1 MDCKSQLITN
11 ILVEMETSLNSVQMQ
26 ILKHSLITKLND
38 YELIQS
44 EKSKYA
50 LMTIDNF
57 NDFVLNH
64 YRAIKKAEGLSE
76 RTVNQYYYHA
86 RKFLVRMNKKAIDIT
101 AKEIELFL
109 IEYKHLNEVS
119 NTTLLNF
126 KTYINNF
133 YNFLVKEEYL
143 TQNPCDKVIKIK
155 TDTIRDLPFTK
166 VEEEKL
172 YQNCDNPRDKA
183 LMELLFATGCRAGE
197 IVTANINQLDFSTKQ
212 LTVIGKGN
220 KKRTVCVSDKA
231 LYYLDRY
238 LKTRTDNNSAL
249 FVDKRRI
256 AKRLT
261 VSGVEN
267 ILKKIAKT
275 ANVENCYPHRVRA
288 TFATRLIDSGLD
300 IHKVSKLM
308 GHTDIST
315 TMIYYRGNYDI
326 SNDYNKLANSL

>member
-11 ILVEMETSLNSVQMQ
+11 ILMEMETSLNSVQMQ
-26 ILKHSLITKLND
+26 MLKHSLMTRLND
-38 YELIQS
+38 YELIRS

-50 LMTIDNF
+50 LMTVDDF

-76 RTVNQYYYHA
+76 KTVNQYYYHA
-86 RKFLVRMNKKAIDIT
+86 RKFLARMNKRAIDIT
-101 AKEIELFL
+101 SKEIEMFL

-119 NTTLLNF
+119 NTTLLNY

-143 TQNPCDKVIKIK
+143 SQNPCDKVIKIK

-183 LMELLFATGCRAGE
+183 LIELLFATGCRAGE

-238 LKTRTDNNSAL
+238 LKTRADNNIAL
-249 FVDKRRI
+249 FVDKRRT

-261 VSGVEN
+261 VGGVEN
-267 ILKKIAKT
+267 ILKRISKT

-288 TFATRLIDSGLD
+288 TFATRLIDGGMD

-326 SNDYNKLANSL
+326 SNDYNKLTNSL

>member
-86 RKFLVRMNKKAIDIT
+86 RKFLARMNKKAIDIT
-101 AKEIELFL
+101 AIEIELFL
-109 IEYKHLNEVS
+109 IEYKHLNDVS

-238 LKTRTDNNSAL
+238 LKTRTDNNGAL

-288 TFATRLIDSGLD
+288 TFATRLIDSGMD

-315 TMIYYRGNYDI
+315 TMIYYRG
-326 SNDYNKLANSL
+326 DYNLDSDYNRIANSL